1 MRLSI
6 SNIAWAVE
14 NDSFVYA
21 LMKELAFEGLEIAPT
36 RVFPELPYGKL
47 QAAAEWREKMSREHG
62 FCVPSMQSIW
72 YGRKECLFG
81 SAEERAA
88 LVQYTEAAIDFAQA
102 IGCRNLVFGCPKNR
116 AVPEGM
122 NATNAHRIA
131 VDFFGELGEYAVAHG
146 TVVGIEAN
154 PAIYGTNFVNRT
166 EEALS
171 LIEDVAL
178 EGVRLNLDVG
188 TMIANDESV
197 DVLRGKVHLVNHVHI
212 SEPYLKPIQHRSIHA
227 ELLSTLSENGYAG
240 FVSIEMGKVDDLEE
254 IRKAMLYVKEM
265 V

>member
-6 SNIAWAVE
+6 SNIAWAAE
-14 NDSFVYA
+14 NDSFVFA
-21 LMKELAFEGLEIAPT
+21 LMKELGYEGLEIAPT
-36 RVFPELPYGKL
+36 RIFPELPYSKL
-47 QAAAEWREKMSREHG
+47 PAAVEWREKMSQEHG
-62 FCVPSMQSIW
+62 LCIPSMQSIW

-88 LVQYTEAAIDFAQA
+88 LVRYTEAAIDFAQA

-122 NATNAHRIA
+122 NDADVRRIA
-131 VDFFGELGEYAVAHG
+131 IEFFRELGDYAVAHG

-171 LIEDVAL
+171 LIEDVASD
-178 EGVRLNLDVG
+178 GMRLNLDVG
-188 TMIANDESV
+188 TMIANDEFV
-197 DVLRGKVHLVNHVHI
+197 DGLRGKVHLVNHVHI
-212 SEPYLKPIQHRSIHA
+212 SEPYLKPVQHRSIHA
-227 ELLSTLSENGYAG
+227 ELLSMLSENGYAG

-254 IRKAMLYVKEM
+254 IKKAMLYVKEM